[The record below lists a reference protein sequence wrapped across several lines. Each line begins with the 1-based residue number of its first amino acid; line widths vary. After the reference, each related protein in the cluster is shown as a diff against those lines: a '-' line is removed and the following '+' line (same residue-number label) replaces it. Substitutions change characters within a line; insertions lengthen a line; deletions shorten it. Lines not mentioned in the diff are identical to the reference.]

1 MNPGQV
7 GQQACEENFRA
18 KGYRSKTRSKL
29 VEKVGLQE
37 RKALEEGVFELVF
50 EGG

>member
-18 KGYRSKTRSKL
+18 MGYCSKTRSKP
-29 VEKVGLQE
+29 VEKAGLQE
-37 RKALEEGVFELVF
+37 RKALEEGVFELDL